1 MTSNPSF
8 ALLSFAFLIKEGSLF
23 FLFCQTVTLNCKH
36 LPLPFH
42 PSNIPTHSLLA
53 LSNSWPLLLLIAT
66 MCIHV
71 YIYIHTYISLN
82 TTCWV
87 YYNTTHMYV
96 FTAGHLYGSQLSIL
110 SWRRLPLSIPWSPV
124 ALWLNEASWTFLP
137 CTLHVY
143 CCCPCSAHV

>member
-23 FLFCQTVTLNCKH
+23 FLFCQIVILNYKH
-36 LPLPFH
+36 FPLPFY
-42 PSNIPTHSLLA
+42 PSNIPTYSLLA

-71 YIYIHTYISLN
+71 YAYIHTYISLN
-82 TTCWV
+82 TTCSV
-87 YYNTTHMYV
+87 YITLLTCM
-96 FTAGHLYGSQLSIL
+96 FSQLAIWFWEPISML
-110 SWRRLPLSIPWSPV
+110 SWRRLSLSIPWSPV
-124 ALWLNEASWTFLP
+124 VLWLNESSWTFLP

-143 CCCPCSAHV
+143 CCCPGSAHV